1 MRDSVFMTLILSS
14 GVAFGLV
21 LIGIAK
27 MANSKGFLNEG
38 HLPGSLIVGNVLRVV
53 T

>member
-1 MRDSVFMTLILSS
+1 MTLNLSS
-14 GVAFGLV
+14 GAASGLV
-21 LIGIAK
+21 LMGIPQ

-38 HLPGSLIVGNVLRVV
+38 HLPGSLIVGNVLGVI